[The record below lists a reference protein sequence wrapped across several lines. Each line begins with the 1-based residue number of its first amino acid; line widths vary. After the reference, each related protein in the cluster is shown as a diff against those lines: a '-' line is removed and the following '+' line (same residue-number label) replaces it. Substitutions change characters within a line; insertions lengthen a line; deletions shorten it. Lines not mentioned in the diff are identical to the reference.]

1 MATAS
6 YPVSIKGVLVRDNRV
21 VLVRND
27 RAEWELPGGRI
38 ELGETPKQCV
48 AREIAE
54 ETGLPVTVDA
64 IIDSWMYHIEV
75 AEEHVFIVTY
85 GCSSTST
92 ATPLLSHEHN
102 RIAEFHQDEIADLP
116 MPTGYKR
123 SISTWFHRLHAHQ
136 TER

>member
-6 YPVSIKGVLVRDNRV
+6 YPVSIKGVLIRNNRA

-38 ELGETPKQCV
+38 ELGETPEQCV

-54 ETGLPVTVDA
+54 ETGLPVTVHD

-75 AEEHVFIVTY
+75 ARKHVFIVTY
-85 GCSSTST
+85 GCTSTSH
-92 ATPLLSHEHN
+92 AAPLLSDEHN
-102 RIAEFHQDEIADLP
+102 RIAEFHEDEIANLT

-123 SISTWFHRLHAHQ
+123 SISAWFHRLHAHQ
-136 TER
+136 IAG